1 MNQQVTIIT
10 VHEIDPTEHESVSNV
25 TIADKKKVDEKKVAE
40 RQIDDMYTPYRLDFI
55 SHMVLIITKKCS
67 YSYHAQ

>member
-25 TIADKKKVDEKKVAE
+25 AIVDKKKVDGKKS
-40 RQIDDMYTPYRLDFI
+40 RGKTDR
-55 SHMVLIITKKCS
+55 
-67 YSYHAQ
+67 